1 MTIDT
6 EKDLDGVRAIGRAV
20 KWLAVSLVLVAG
32 PADSLDQYLVIV
44 NRSDVDTMVSY
55 RPGVFQGPGL
65 ETIAMLNRP
74 MQAPAKN
81 YDKIRKY
88 WRLPE
93 ERIVVSPGTVTITLA
108 PGTAAVIGGV
118 WPPTGDPPIDG
129 NALYMKIDGREAT
142 IYENNAV
149 VGAFAGQSRKMRVL
163 EVR

>member
-1 MTIDT
+1 MSIDP
-6 EKDLDGVRAIGRAV
+6 EKDLDGMRAIGRAV

-55 RPGVFQGPGL
+55 RPGVFQGPSM
-65 ETIAMLNRP
+65 EAIAMLNTP
-74 MQAPAKN
+74 MQAPAKS
-81 YDKIRKY
+81 YDKIKKY
-88 WRLPE
+88 WRVPG
-93 ERIVVSPGTVTITLA
+93 ERIELSSGIVTITLA

-149 VGAFAGQSRKMRVL
+149 VGAFAGRSRKMRVL
-163 EVR
+163 EVQ